1 MKILLILSMG
11 VVLALLGALIILP
24 INGKTKR
31 QVTSEAIM
39 YAFAIILT
47 ILTTYL
53 VIHE

>member
-11 VVLALLGALIILP
+11 VILTCLGAIMILP
-24 INGKTKR
+24 TDLKTKR
-31 QVTSEAIM
+31 QIKVEATI
-39 YAFAIILT
+39 YALAIFLT